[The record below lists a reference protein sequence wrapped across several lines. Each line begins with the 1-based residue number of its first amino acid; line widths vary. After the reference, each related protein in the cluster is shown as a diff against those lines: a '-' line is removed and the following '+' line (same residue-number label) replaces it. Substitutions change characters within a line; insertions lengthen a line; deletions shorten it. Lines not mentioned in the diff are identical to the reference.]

1 MSALEGLWYGDS
13 AGARLGR
20 AGLAPAAL
28 LYGAAVR
35 VRGVLYDLGVLESHR
50 ATLPVLAIGNVSVGG
65 TGKTPVAAWAV
76 SRLRERGA
84 RPALLLRGYGDDEP
98 LVHQALN
105 PGAPVITDGDR
116 VRAAAAAQSAG
127 ADCVVLDDAF
137 QHRRLARTA
146 DWVLLSAERFERS
159 TRLLPAGPLREPVR
173 AIERADVVVVTRKT
187 EPVEHAARIAARLES
202 THHVATA
209 VIHLAPSGVVDAR
222 GGIAHTL
229 HELRD
234 ARVVAVAAVGEPA
247 AFFTQLR
254 DAGAR
259 DVIGLPYR
267 DHHRFSADDVQ
278 HILRA
283 AASVDAVVCTLK
295 DAVKLAPLW
304 PRDVLPLWYVSQRA
318 EVERGAHVLDASLA
332 LLLGAR
338 ASTPSTAGAAG

>member
-1 MSALEGLWYGDS
+1 MSALERLWYGDS
-13 AGARLGR
+13 AGARLIR
-20 AGLAPAAL
+20 AGLAPAEL

-35 VRGVLYDLGVLESHR
+35 VRGALYDRGVLASHR
-50 ATLPVLAIGNVSVGG
+50 VALPVLAIGNVSVGG

-76 SRLRERGA
+76 SRLREQGA

-98 LVHQALN
+98 LVHQTLN
-105 PGAPVITDGDR
+105 PGVPVITDADR
-116 VRAAAAAQSAG
+116 VRGATAAQSAG

-173 AIERADVVVVTRKT
+173 AIGRADVVVVTRKT
-187 EPVEHAARIAARLES
+187 EPREHAARIAAKLEF
-202 THHVATA
+202 TRDVVTA

-222 GGIAHTL
+222 DGTARPL
-229 HELRD
+229 EVLRNTRL
-234 ARVVAVAAVGEPA
+234 AAVAAVGEPA

-259 DVIGLPYR
+259 EVIGQSYR
-267 DHHRFSADDVQ
+267 DHHRFSADDVRR
-278 HILRA
+278 ILHA
-283 AASVDAVVCTLK
+283 AASADAVVCTLK

-304 PRDVLPLWYVSQRA
+304 PVDVLPLWYVSQRA

>member
-1 MSALEGLWYGDS
+1 MSALERLWYGDS

-20 AGLAPAAL
+20 AGLAPAEL
-28 LYGAAVR
+28 LYRAAVR
-35 VRGVLYDLGVLESHR
+35 ARGALYDLGVLVSHR

-76 SRLRERGA
+76 SRLREQGA

-105 PGAPVITDGDR
+105 AGVPVITDADR
-116 VRAAAAAQSAG
+116 VRGAAAAHSAG

-173 AIERADVVVVTRKT
+173 AIARADVVVVTRKS
-187 EPVEHAARIAARLES
+187 EPSEHAVRIAERTES
-202 THHVATA
+202 TFGVATA
-209 VIHLAPSGVVDAR
+209 VIHLAPSRVVDTR
-222 GGIAHTL
+222 DGITRSSLA
-229 HELRD
+229 LRD
-234 ARVVAVAAVGEPA
+234 IRVVAVAAVGEPEL
-247 AFFTQLR
+247 FFAQ
-254 DAGAR
+254 
-259 DVIGLPYR
+259 
-267 DHHRFSADDVQ
+267 
-278 HILRA
+278 LRA
-283 AASVDAVVCTLK
+283 AGALVLHTQTYRDQHRFTSDDVRRIARATASANAVVCTLK

-304 PRDVLPLWYVSQRA
+304 PRDALPLWYVSQRA
-318 EVERGAHVLDASLA
+318 EVERGADVLDASLA